1 MGTVRIALTP
11 VVFQT
16 TVQTT
21 RRCTLI
27 NVTLL
32 YAFSNSTRSK
42 WPNHY
47 VSLLYQLSYVLTYLE
62 RTAGLKP
69 ATNGLKCKNEHCC
82 MDLSNYFLFFH
93 LLQTFG
99 IYSGIFALKTI
110 IKLFLVCLYP
120 NFFITPSNSFFLKF
134 FKHSVYHFFLLFFFF
149 LLFLFFKLLPKN
161 SFLFE
166 QIFSFLFFYF
176 SIT

>member
-1 MGTVRIALTP
+1 MVGTVRIALTP

-69 ATNGLKCKNEHCC
+69 ATNGLQCKNEHCC

-99 IYSGIFALKTI
+99 IYSGIFALNTI

-134 FKHSVYHFFLLFFFF
+134 FKHSVYHFFFC
-149 LLFLFFKLLPKN
+149 
-161 SFLFE
+161 SFSSCYFC
-166 QIFSFLFFYF
+166 FSNYYLRILSCLNKSLAFYF
-176 SIT
+176 FIFL